1 MTIEE
6 FINLLANF
14 GFPIF
19 LVIYLLSRFEVLL
32 KEMSQAILQLE
43 KTISQY
49 IEKETN

>member
-43 KTISQY
+43 NTISQY
-49 IEKETN
+49 IEKEMH